1 MTLGVAE
8 TRDLLPKVSIVVPTR
23 ARGRLLRNCIRSLLA
38 QDYPKDRFD
47 IIVVEDGTN
56 EGEKVV
62 SEITTSSPV
71 SLSYVRIP
79 YSGLAVARN
88 VGIEKSAGE
97 IVAYIDDDAIA
108 VACWLS
114 RLVEALRVE
123 GSGGAGGRVSPDY
136 PDDSLVS
143 EVAVDGQ
150 MKSSGNSSSLP
161 GIHEVAFVPGGN
173 MAFWRASLKE
183 VSGFDGTYTKRG
195 CWREETDLC
204 VRLRS
209 RGYRIFYASAA
220 EVAHRAAR
228 WENPLERVDPSRI
241 SGMIEDDAYFRVKNF
256 GWSGVGGAFRNAIR
270 EAIVRLK
277 LSVVH
282 FLLVFLHLTAWIP
295 GAIRGLAKRDRQ
307 LGTLEKE

>member
-1 MTLGVAE
+1 MTLGGPE
-8 TRDLLPKVSIVVPTR
+8 TRGLLPKVSVVVPTR
-23 ARGRLLRNCIRSLLA
+23 ARGELLRNCIRSLLA
-38 QDYPKDRFD
+38 QDYPRDRFD

-62 SEITTSSPV
+62 SEITTTSTV

-79 YSGLAVARN
+79 HSGLAVARN
-88 VGIEKSAGE
+88 VGIEKSAGQ
-97 IVAYIDDDAIA
+97 IVAYIDDDAMA
-108 VACWLS
+108 VACWLR

-123 GSGGAGGRVSPDY
+123 GCGGAGGRVSPDY

-173 MAFWRASLKE
+173 MAFWRASLTD
-183 VSGFDGTYTKRG
+183 VSGFDGAYTKRG

-209 RGYRIFYASAA
+209 RGYRIFYTSAA
-220 EVAHRAAR
+220 QVAHRAAR
-228 WENPLERVDPSRI
+228 WENPLERINPSRI

-256 GWSGVGGAFRNAIR
+256 GWAGLGGTLRNAIW
-270 EAIVRLK
+270 EATMRLK
-277 LSVVH
+277 LSAVH
-282 FLLVFLHLTAWIP
+282 LLLAFVHLVAWVP
-295 GAIRGLAKRDRQ
+295 GAVRGLARKDRQ
-307 LGTLEKE
+307 LGTLTTE

>member
-1 MTLGVAE
+1 MGVSE
-8 TRDLLPKVSIVVPTR
+8 TRDLLPKVSVVVPTR
-23 ARGRLLRNCIRSLLA
+23 ARGQLLRNCIRSLLA

-79 YSGLAVARN
+79 HSGLAVARN

-108 VACWLS
+108 VGCWLS
-114 RLVEALRVE
+114 HLVEALRVE

-173 MAFWRASLKE
+173 MAFWRGPLTE
-183 VSGFDGTYTKRG
+183 VRGFDGAYSKRG

-209 RGYRIFYASAA
+209 RGYRIFYTSAA

-228 WENPLERVDPSRI
+228 WENPLERINPIRI

-256 GWSGVGGAFRNAIR
+256 GWVGVGGTFRNAFW
-270 EAIVRLK
+270 EATMRLK
-277 LSVVH
+277 LSAVH
-282 FLLVFLHLTAWIP
+282 LLLAFIHLTAWVP
-295 GAIRGLAKRDRQ
+295 GAVRGLAKKDRQ
-307 LGTLEKE
+307 LGTLRGE